1 MRRRRSRQS
10 FFVLRVPRDL
20 MNDCHVGACR
30 RNWPSGGHRSGERP
44 SPGPNCLHDE
54 TFRRGRQGSEIPAR
68 LKPEFVGLRSAPR
81 ENTSDLREHHGKGD
95 SSHLPS
101 AVWRVALRGKGITG
115 RTAVHFMQNRPYR
128 RRPGNGPA
136 AERSIVR
143 RLSPLPVG
151 NLTDLSIRP
160 KFSSPEPYSGR
171 MGSLPMQTVEH

>member
-10 FFVLRVPRDL
+10 FLVMRVPLDL
-20 MNDCHVGACR
+20 MNDCRVGACR

-44 SPGPNCLHDE
+44 SSGPNCLHDE
-54 TFRRGRQGSEIPAR
+54 TFRRGRAGFRNPGP
-68 LKPEFVGLRSAPR
+68 PETGGWRLRSGPR
-81 ENTSDLREHHGKGD
+81 ENPSELREHHGKRD

-101 AVWRVALRGKGITG
+101 AVCRVALRGQGITG

-143 RLSPLPVG
+143 RLNPLPVG

-171 MGSLPMQTVEH
+171 MGSLPM